1 MTRFISELTIKV
13 KHQSKRQDG
22 SLPVHSS
29 LSILIAMD
37 ANSERET
44 AFFQV
49 FLNLIQLQKGI
60 QQRQI
65 PLPKEIRKAY
75 VLLETEEPT
84 AT

>member
-1 MTRFISELTIKV
+1 M
-13 KHQSKRQDG
+13 Q
-22 SLPVHSS
+22 
-29 LSILIAMD
+29 
-37 ANSERET
+37 RET

-60 QQRQI
+60 QQRHI

-84 AT
+84 AKHELEQNETQGVLGLPVLDKSKTITSKGLYE